1 MSNFKK
7 LYEIPKPFS
16 QILLNEFRINIQSYF
31 KGSCNMQKQPKKS
44 ETFIP
49 FKTLSLSFLFFIT
62 SCQHHSPGPEI
73 NEATRIPSSEQ
84 NCAEIISSFYQ
95 KQDLNRIQSR
105 IKATKND
112 PHKFLRSFPPHFY
125 KIADDLKLE
134 SLLGDVYKH
143 KSVIGGDVHVE
154 NFGVRKFK
162 DQHRL
167 LINDFDDLSE
177 GNTVL
182 DLVRLLTSMKFTGH
196 DVDKK
201 FVKKFLKRYLEGAQG
216 EKENFSKVTEEFFK
230 EAKKNKSRI
239 SKNKIDVVTKKFI
252 KKREPSFEMSKAE
265 IDFWK
270 KEIKEYGELKDS
282 YKYIKESGGSGG
294 LDRYELLV
302 EKEGELI
309 WLEVK
314 EWETPGINA
323 GLGTKAPSFEK
334 RLGHVLK
341 YDQPEIPA
349 TTFKYNHKVFFLR
362 EINEGHVGLALDV
375 IKKKEMEDLYLD
387 EAYALGNFHRTFNI
401 SKQYIKDIE
410 EIDRDNLLEAVEKVH
425 DEVSSFIEK

>member
-1 MSNFKK
+1 MNGHKK
-7 LYEIPKPFS
+7 ITTILPLKTFS
-16 QILLNEFRINIQSYF
+16 L
-31 KGSCNMQKQPKKS
+31 CV
-44 ETFIP
+44 FI
-49 FKTLSLSFLFFIT
+49 FLGG
-62 SCQHHSPGPEI
+62 CQHNSIEMQHI
-73 NEATRIPSSEQ
+73 TRTPSSDKS
-84 NCAEIISSFYQ
+84 CAELISSFYRN
-95 KQDLNRIQSR
+95 QDMDRIQSR

-125 KIADDLKLE
+125 KIADELKFE
-134 SLLGDVYKH
+134 SILGDVYRH
-143 KSVIGGDVHVE
+143 KSVIGGDIHVE

-162 DQHRL
+162 DEYRL

-177 GNTVL
+177 GNTIL
-182 DLVRLLTSMKFTGH
+182 DVVRLLTSMKFTGH

-201 FVKKFLKRYLEGAQG
+201 FVKKFLERYLEGAKG
-216 EKENFSKVTEEFFK
+216 KKENFSKTTAEFFK
-230 EAKKNKSRI
+230 QAKKTKSRI
-239 SKNKIDVVTKKFI
+239 SKNKIDIEAKKFI
-252 KKREPSFEMSKAE
+252 KKREPSFEMNKSE
-265 IDFWK
+265 ISFWK

-302 EKEGELI
+302 EKNGELI

-323 GLGTKAPSFEK
+323 GQATSAPSFEV

-349 TTFKYNHKVFFLR
+349 TIFNYNKKTFFLR
-362 EINEGHVGLALDV
+362 EIHESHIGLALDD
-375 IKKKEMEDLYLD
+375 IKKKDMEELYLD

-401 SKQYIKDIE
+401 SDQYIKDVE
-410 EIDRDNLLEAVEKVH
+410 KIDRDNLLEVVEKVH
-425 DEVSSFIEK
+425 DEVISYIDK